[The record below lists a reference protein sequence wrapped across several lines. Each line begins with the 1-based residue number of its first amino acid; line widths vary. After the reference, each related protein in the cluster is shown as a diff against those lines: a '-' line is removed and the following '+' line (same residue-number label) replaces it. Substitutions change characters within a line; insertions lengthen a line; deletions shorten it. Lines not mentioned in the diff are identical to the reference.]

1 MNKRLWRK
9 RFILIDETINK
20 ICSLTH
26 LGNSMG
32 FMIGFF
38 IIILVDFFATLWL
51 FSKNGLMYNIDPTVK
66 TSIFTLI
73 VSSSFSFITLLYFRH
88 KDKKREYDKVKTEI
102 YNEVLRMF
110 YINNEIINEHFV
122 AYIEKD
128 TEKQTIKRHPTYK
141 LWHDIKHDYRS
152 LLIDSLLNNYMNEI
166 YDSYDEY
173 FNFYKISENELYIEI
188 MKILNE
194 KHIGIRIPCNCGCIL
209 YDCVDKN
216 SDKLVDNLLHN
227 NIEIKKR
234 MEINNLIIN
243 SVKTNTNY
251 NKMIESYNIIK
262 NLHRKAISFLQAKI
276 LDYYY

>member
-1 MNKRLWRK
+1 MNKRLLRK

-38 IIILVDFFATLWL
+38 IIILVDSFAILWL
-51 FSKNGLMYNIDPTVK
+51 FSKKGLMYNIDPTVK

-128 TEKQTIKRHPTYK
+128 TEMQTIKRHPTYK

-194 KHIGIRIPCNCGCIL
+194 KHIGILIPSNCGCIL

-251 NKMIESYNIIK
+251 NKMIEAYNKIK